1 MTEGSTSVLEHFYIF
16 QEDENETFHYLC
28 QVIVCRYGRTFSF
41 NISGLFPE
49 NELWVPVN

>member
-16 QEDENETFHYLC
+16 QEDENETFHYSS
-28 QVIVCRYGRTFSF
+28 QVIVDMEEPF